1 MANMKK
7 ISILIADDHA
17 IVRTGL
23 TSLLST
29 KPGLEVLGEARNG
42 EDAVAKALRLKP
54 DLVIMDLVMPKK
66 GGVDAIREI
75 SEKMPGCRILVL
87 TTFATS
93 EEMSKA
99 LANGA
104 QSAIMKS
111 ASNSELV
118 AAIRA
123 TAEGKRVISQ
133 EISRMIAED
142 PPVPEISGRQLQ
154 ILESIARGL
163 TNREIAMQFNISPDS
178 VKTHITRV
186 MGKIGAANRSEAA
199 AIALRKHLLKI

>member
-93 EEMSKA
+93 AEMSKA